1 MSIGYIS
8 GQAKGNRQE
17 AKGAIDNQFL
27 ITRFSI
33 TFPFGGASRQDSF
46 VIGKLGYTSPLGK
59 TLSQSIWK
67 MS

>member
-1 MSIGYIS
+1 MPLASP
-8 GQAKGNRQE
+8 NQE
-17 AKGAIDNQFL
+17 VNFALLLSSHLNSEVL
-27 ITRFSI
+27 

-59 TLSQSIWK
+59 TLSQSTWK